1 MSKETFLKYGFV
13 VLFIG
18 IFLLRAQKFISEPLS
33 YLFSGI
39 LLLIVAYLILV
50 KK

>member
-18 IFLLRAQKFISEPLS
+18 IFLLRAQN
-33 YLFSGI
+33 LFLNPFRTFFRVFFC
-39 LLLIVAYLILV
+39 LLLRI
-50 KK
+50 

>member
-18 IFLLRAQKFISEPLS
+18 IFLLRAQKVISEP
-33 YLFSGI
+33 FRTFFRVFFC
-39 LLLIVAYLILV
+39 LLLRI
-50 KK
+50 